1 MPLAATYIQTLVRMS
16 PDSFCVAANSQPEW
30 LKAIG

>member
-1 MPLAATYIQTLVRMS
+1 MLFAATYIQTLIRMS
-16 PDSFCVAANSQPEW
+16 PDSFCVAASLQPEW